1 MTGVNKRQTIQ
12 VKSFLH
18 RYIPK
23 KKTGYDNQS
32 IYDVLYA
39 FISIYDTCSLRTLHL
54 EYLGCPRYNAMD
66 IPPHKETD
74 V

>member
-1 MTGVNKRQTIQ
+1 M
-12 VKSFLH
+12 
-18 RYIPK
+18 
-23 KKTGYDNQS
+23 
-32 IYDVLYA
+32 YDVLYA
-39 FISIYDTCSLRTLHL
+39 FISPLDTFLTLHL